1 MTAAPRLTVGLPVYN
16 GEKYLCEAIDTLLS
30 QTYGDFELVISD
42 NASTDATQ
50 EICQGYTRQDAR
62 VRYLRQ
68 PRNIGL
74 SPNHNFVAD
83 QARGEL
89 FKWAAAD
96 DLYGPELLRS
106 CVAALDEHPEAVL
119 AHSWTA
125 AVDAAGIVTQ
135 AYSYPLRTDSPHPPQ
150 RFRSFLFGC
159 SGMFEMPG
167 STSGRLV
174 RVEHDGI
181 LRACDE
187 YGVIRTSVLRAV
199 KPRGSYHDPDRIMI
213 TELLLRGPFCIVPD
227 WMYFRRDHDE
237 RAHNSSLQANC
248 AILDPRRASRLRNPA
263 VRLFGEYILGYVGAI
278 RRAPVS
284 AADRR
289 ECLRHLAVWL
299 ADHAGGAVLPRHLE
313 PFTDELPPSRRR
325 PVTAH
330 G

>member
-1 MTAAPRLTVGLPVYN
+1 MTAAPRVSIGLPVYN
-16 GEKYLCEAIDTLLS
+16 GEKYLGEAVDTLLS

-42 NASTDATQ
+42 NASTDATE
-50 EICQGYTRQDAR
+50 EICRDYAEQDSR

-74 SPNHNFVAD
+74 SPNHNFVVD

-106 CVAALDEHPEAVL
+106 CVQALDEHPEAVL

-125 AVDAAGIVTQ
+125 AVDAAGNVTQ
-135 AYSYPLRTDSPHPPQ
+135 AYSYPLKTDSLSPPE

-159 SGMFEMPG
+159 SGMFEAPG
-167 STSGRLV
+167 GGRRLV
-174 RVEHDGI
+174 RVDHDGI

-187 YGVIRTSVLRAV
+187 YGVIRTGVLRSVA
-199 KPRGSYHDPDRIMI
+199 PRGSYHDPDRILI
-213 TELLLRGPFCIVPD
+213 TELLLRGAFRIVPD

-237 RAHNSSLQANC
+237 RAHNSSLHDRC
-248 AILDPRRASRLRNPA
+248 VILDPRRASRLRNPA
-263 VRLFGEYILGYVGAI
+263 VRLLGEYVLGYAAAI

-284 AADRR
+284 PADRR
-289 ECLRHLAVWL
+289 ECLRQLALWV

-313 PFTDELPPSRRR
+313 PFVDDLPATRRR
-325 PVTAH
+325 PATAL

>member
-1 MTAAPRLTVGLPVYN
+1 MTEVPRLSVGLPVYN
-16 GEKYLCEAIDTLLS
+16 GEKYICEAIDTLLA
-30 QTYGDFELVISD
+30 QTYGDFELIISD
-42 NASTDATQ
+42 NASTDATE
-50 EICQGYTRQDAR
+50 EICRTYVRQDPR

-106 CVAALDEHPEAVL
+106 CVEALDKHPEAVL

-125 AVDAAGIVTQ
+125 AVDAAGNVTQ
-135 AYSYPLRTDSPHPPQ
+135 AYSYPLKTDSPRPPD

-159 SGMFEMPG
+159 SGMFEAPG
-167 STSGRLV
+167 SASRRLI
-174 RVEHDGI
+174 RVDHDGI

-199 KPRGSYHDPDRIMI
+199 KPRGSYHDPDRILI
-213 TELLLRGPFCIVPD
+213 TELLLRGTFRIVPD

-237 RAHNSSLQANC
+237 RAHNSSLRENC
-248 AILDPRRASRLRNPA
+248 AILDPRRASRRNPA
-263 VRLFGEYILGYVGAI
+263 VRLLAEYYLGYVGAI
-278 RRAPVS
+278 LRAPVP

-289 ECLRHLAVWL
+289 QCLRYLAVWL
-299 ADHAGGAVLPRHLE
+299 ADHAAGAVLPRHLE
-313 PFTDELPPSRRR
+313 PFTDDLPASRRR
-325 PVTAH
+325 PVTAR

>member
-1 MTAAPRLTVGLPVYN
+1 MNAVPRLSIGLPVYN
-16 GEKYLCEAIDTLLS
+16 GQKYLQEAVDALLS
-30 QTYGDFELVISD
+30 QSFEDFELIISD
-42 NASTDATQ
+42 NASTDETGD
-50 EICQGYTRQDAR
+50 ICRAYARQDPR
-62 VRYLRQ
+62 VRYIRQ

-83 QARGEL
+83 EARGEL

-106 CVAALDEHPEAVL
+106 CVQALDEHPDAVL

-125 AVDAAGIVTQ
+125 AVDAAGTVTQ
-135 AYSYPLRTDSPHPPQ
+135 AYSYPLKTDSPRPPE

-159 SGMFEMPG
+159 SGMFEAPG
-167 STSGRLV
+167 TDGRHLV
-174 RVEHDGI
+174 RIDHDGI

-187 YGVIRTSVLRAV
+187 YGVIRTGVLRSIA
-199 KPRGSYHDPDRIMI
+199 PRGSYNDPDRILI
-213 TELLLRGPFCIVPD
+213 TELLLRGPFSIVPD

-237 RAHNSSLQANC
+237 RVHNSSVHDRC
-248 AILDPRRASRLRNPA
+248 AIFDPRRASKLKNPA
-263 VRLFGEYILGYVGAI
+263 VRLMGEYVLAYVAAI

-289 ECLRHLAVWL
+289 ECLRQLALWV

-313 PFTDELPPSRRR
+313 PFVDDLPADRRR
-325 PVTAH
+325 PVSAL